1 MESGQVDHYNDGYS
15 AVWHYNVNDFTEK
28 QRMGAVQV
36 PLMFKWMT
44 PLKAVSPHRFYIGF
58 GARLGFNV
66 TGSYEQKASGLE
78 YQYRDSWY
86 YYPDGAYDQ
95 FEEFPAFETERNSI
109 KYGLMNVMG
118 ALELGFR
125 WKLGKGPVA
134 LYTGVYVD
142 AGVNNISPKV
152 SSNPLVFFRGT
163 DKEFGPEM
171 APRQNGTYDD
181 AGAMNTIFD
190 HSSILEAHSPHYGE
204 LSEKVPGE
212 YNVEWKSPTSNYS
225 KKLTTLSAGIVLKLA
240 FGIRRKKPVVP
251 TLPVFVPEP
260 EPEEPQ
266 LIAEPETEPAK
277 MEVGDLNIKEIPI
290 EIKRSMMKLSNS
302 LFAFDKFTLSDEV
315 VAELDKV
322 TAWLIDNPELNIAV
336 EGHTDSIGNEN
347 YNQRLSESRA
357 KAVMEYF
364 IAHGVN
370 ADRLSYVGY
379 GESSPIADN
388 STEEGRRQNRR
399 VELKIVK

>member
-66 TGSYEQKASGLE
+66 TGSYEQKASGIE

-95 FEEFPAFETERNSI
+95 FEEFPAFETERSGI

-118 ALELGFR
+118 SLELGFR

-152 SSNPLVFFRGT
+152 S
-163 DKEFGPEM
+163 
-171 APRQNGTYDD
+171 
-181 AGAMNTIFD
+181 
-190 HSSILEAHSPHYGE
+190 
-204 LSEKVPGE
+204 
-212 YNVEWKSPTSNYS
+212 
-225 KKLTTLSAGIVLKLA
+225 
-240 FGIRRKKPVVP
+240 
-251 TLPVFVPEP
+251 
-260 EPEEPQ
+260 
-266 LIAEPETEPAK
+266 
-277 MEVGDLNIKEIPI
+277 
-290 EIKRSMMKLSNS
+290 
-302 LFAFDKFTLSDEV
+302 
-315 VAELDKV
+315 
-322 TAWLIDNPELNIAV
+322 
-336 EGHTDSIGNEN
+336 
-347 YNQRLSESRA
+347 
-357 KAVMEYF
+357 
-364 IAHGVN
+364 
-370 ADRLSYVGY
+370 
-379 GESSPIADN
+379 
-388 STEEGRRQNRR
+388 
-399 VELKIVK
+399 